1 MPIVEILLQKG
12 ARIDEKSKKG
22 FTPLHFAVSKGYK
35 QIVEMLIKHDANLE
49 IDQDPRL
56 FSLLHIAT
64 GKGFIE
70 IVEMLITKGVKLDEK
85 DAFGCTPL
93 ILAIFQGKSL
103 MVAMLVRYG
112 ASLKIRNED
121 GLTPLEFALNQ
132 YDNMYNNNLKH
143 KKAILYS
150 GMM

>member
-1 MPIVEILLQKG
+1 MLNFSFKKG
-12 ARIDEKSKKG
+12 AKIEEKDIKG
-22 FTPLHFAVSKGYK
+22 FTPLHFAVSKGFK
-35 QIVEMLIKHDANLE
+35 QIVEILIKHDAKLE
-49 IDQDPRL
+49 IDQHPRL

-64 GKGFIE
+64 GKGFID

-112 ASLKIRNED
+112 ASLKIRNEY

-132 YDNMYNNNLKH
+132 YDNIYNNNLRH